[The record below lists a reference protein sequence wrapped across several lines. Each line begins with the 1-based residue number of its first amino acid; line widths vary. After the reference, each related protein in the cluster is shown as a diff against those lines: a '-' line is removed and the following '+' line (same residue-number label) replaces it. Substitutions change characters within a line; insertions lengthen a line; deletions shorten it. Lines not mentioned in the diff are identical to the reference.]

1 VLFDPFEEQFDLP
14 ALFVYM
20 CDGERRKDEVV
31 GQKLQ
36 SLAGFGIAIDDA
48 AQLLWVRRGR
58 LERGKNRRLIRVH
71 ARASVYRV
79 GVRRSSRMLFLL
91 RVTKKAEPSVNW

>member
-1 VLFDPFEEQFDLP
+1 
-14 ALFVYM
+14 
-20 CDGERRKDEVV
+20 
-31 GQKLQ
+31 
-36 SLAGFGIAIDDA
+36 
-48 AQLLWVRRGR
+48 
-58 LERGKNRRLIRVH
+58 LIRVH